1 MGWLCDCNQSLKNCN
16 NDCGFQR
23 HLNGFSI
30 IYISILKQKYSI
42 YIFFILVQKLRGP
55 YQPIY
60 YIIIIVRFAS
70 HAKINTFSVFILKN
84 ETGDPSV
91 SQVLKLLE
99 SGFDSP
105 EGSL

>member
-1 MGWLCDCNQSLKNCN
+1 MKNRDN
-16 NDCGFQR
+16 T
-23 HLNGFSI
+23 SI
-30 IYISILKQKYSI
+30 NISKGVLEPNFTEQHISN
-42 YIFFILVQKLRGP
+42 LRK
-55 YQPIY
+55 IN
-60 YIIIIVRFAS
+60 IIVRFAS

>member
-1 MGWLCDCNQSLKNCN
+1 MLYFLQCFL
-16 NDCGFQR
+16 QR
-23 HLNGFSI
+23 SVSI
-30 IYISILKQKYSI
+30 QLVFEIL
-42 YIFFILVQKLRGP
+42 L
-55 YQPIY
+55 IY